1 MIRLIINSKEGDLMT
16 NVLAIDLGATSGRA
30 IIGTYE
36 AGGIHLNEISRFKD
50 YVMESNHTWFW
61 NLDEIMRQIKLAI
74 NKANDY
80 GGVDSIAVNTWGVDF
95 GLIDAEG
102 KLIRQP
108 IHYRDDRTK
117 DMLAV
122 ANDYMPLEQIY
133 TETGIQLMEINTLYQ
148 LMYVKINEPEIYQR
162 IDKVLMM
169 PDLINYLLTGVMRSE
184 RSIASTTQIYNP
196 MKKQWSEEIIKSFS
210 FEHHFFTDLID
221 AGQVIGKLK
230 PEFTSEEAS
239 AIQVVSIASHDTASA
254 VFSVPSDD
262 EAYTFISSGTWSL
275 IGQEL
280 DAPIINE
287 QAFSLAFSNEI
298 GVKDK
303 VTFLSNLTGLWILEQ
318 CKAEYKRKGHDYSY
332 SEIMQL
338 THQVIET
345 TGYIDVNAPVF
356 STPGDMVERI
366 NDYLIHTGQ
375 KKTQTPGEVFKVIYT
390 SLAMKYREVQE
401 QLESIT
407 NVKSNK
413 VYIVG
418 GGAKSDLLCQ
428 LTADVSNKVVIAGPS
443 EATATGNIMMQL
455 VGLNHVEN
463 TREAKQ
469 LLRTIGD
476 VKEYLPVANDIWEK
490 AYQHYVS
497 IINR

>member
-1 MIRLIINSKEGDLMT
+1 MT

-36 AGGIHLNEISRFKD
+36 AGGVHLTEISRFKD
-50 YVMESNHTWFW
+50 YVMKSENTWFW
-61 NLDEIMRQIKLAI
+61 NLDEIMRQIKQAI
-74 NKANDY
+74 IKANDY
-80 GGVDSIAVNTWGVDF
+80 DGVDSIAVNTWGVDF

-108 IHYRDDRTK
+108 IHYRDERTK
-117 DMLAV
+117 DMLEV
-122 ANDYMPLEQIY
+122 AADYMPLEQIY
-133 TETGIQLMEINTLYQ
+133 KETGIQLMEINTLYQ
-148 LMYVKINEPEIYQR
+148 LLYVKINEPEIYKR
-162 IDKVLMM
+162 VDKVLMM
-169 PDLINYLLTGVMRSE
+169 PDLINYLLTGIMLSE
-184 RSIASTTQIYNP
+184 RSIASTTQLYNP
-196 MKKQWSEEIIKSFS
+196 MKKQWSEEIIESFS
-210 FEHHFFTDLID
+210 FERHFFTDLID

-230 PEFTSEEAS
+230 PEFTSEETQS
-239 AIQVVSIASHDTASA
+239 IQVVSIASHDTASA

-262 EAYTFISSGTWSL
+262 EAFTFISSGTWSL

-280 DAPIINE
+280 DYPIIND
-287 QAFSLAFSNEI
+287 QAFSNEI

-303 VTFLSNLTGLWILEQ
+303 VTFLRNLTGLWILEQ
-318 CKAEYKRKGHDYSY
+318 CKAEYKRKGYDYSY

-338 THQVIET
+338 TNETTET
-345 TGYIDVNAPVF
+345 TGYIDVNDAVF
-356 STPGDMVERI
+356 STSGDMIDRI
-366 NDYLIHTGQ
+366 NDYLLLTGQ
-375 KKTQTPGEVFKVIYT
+375 KKIQTPGEVFKLIYT

-407 NVKSNK
+407 NIKSNK

-428 LTADVSNKVVIAGPS
+428 LTANISNKVVVAGPS
-443 EATATGNIMMQL
+443 EATATGNISMQL
-455 VGLNHVEN
+455 VGLNHFED

-476 VKEYLPVANDIWEK
+476 VKEYLPIETDNWET
-490 AYQHYVS
+490 AYQHYAS